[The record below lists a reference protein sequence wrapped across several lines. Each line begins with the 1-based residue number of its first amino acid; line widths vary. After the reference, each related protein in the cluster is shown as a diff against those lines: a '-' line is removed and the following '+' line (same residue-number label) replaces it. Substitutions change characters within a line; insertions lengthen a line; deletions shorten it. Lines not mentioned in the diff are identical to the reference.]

1 MLCNYINQNM
11 SSLQHSLV
19 RFPVLND
26 NLLNCRQRMF
36 ENNVA
41 LINIHNLEYDLG
53 LHTFTMGIN
62 EYSDMVG
69 AVMFGIVNIRFLV
82 SVVNSSPVVLS

>member
-1 MLCNYINQNM
+1 
-11 SSLQHSLV
+11 
-19 RFPVLND
+19 
-26 NLLNCRQRMF
+26 MF

-41 LINIHNLEYDLG
+41 LIKIHNLKYDLG

-69 AVMFGIVNIRFLV
+69 DVVYGIANVRFMV